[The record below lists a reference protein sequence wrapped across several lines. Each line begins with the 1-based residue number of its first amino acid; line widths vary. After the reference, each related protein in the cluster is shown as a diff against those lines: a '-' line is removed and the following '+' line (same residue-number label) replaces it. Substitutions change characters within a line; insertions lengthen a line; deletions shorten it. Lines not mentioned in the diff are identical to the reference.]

1 MRSFMFNKDYSNTA
15 SDVKTKTWLVLAIL
29 VISAVSIVVVMVIY
43 YSALFIPR
51 RPIVEGKDLFGI
63 NEIYQTK
70 EGGREWYVD
79 MENPFSDDLFSS
91 SFERNITRQEDGSWR
106 VSGAAV
112 RLNVGTPSNAEI
124 WKNVEITGYAEVI
137 DSIASST
144 AANDSRADNDEGEEK
159 DFASDLDWRARGGRH
174 NHETPCEGT
183 AYTGTIDI
191 NGNIRWKKEIWH
203 TGGYTDARAVEK
215 VTDSIVDRWIGWK
228 VVMYNIDN
236 NDTAVKLESYLDD
249 KNNNEWRKV
258 TDLVDDGG
266 WDANS
271 SDKEFYSAGC
281 NRPKDYIITNGGP
294 RVTFRSDNTIWDFK
308 NLSVREISPP

>member
-1 MRSFMFNKDYSNTA
+1 
-15 SDVKTKTWLVLAIL
+15 VKTKTWLALAIL
-29 VISAVSIVVVMVIY
+29 AMSVVSIVVVIMIY
-43 YSALFIPR
+43 YSALFVPR
-51 RPIVEGKDLFGI
+51 RPTVEGKDLFGI

-79 MENPFSDDLFSS
+79 MENPFSGDLFSS

-124 WKNVEITGYAEVI
+124 WKNVEITGYAKVI
-137 DSIASST
+137 DSISSSD
-144 AANDSRADNDEGEEK
+144 AANDNRADNDEGEEK

-191 NGNIRWKKEIWH
+191 NGNVRWKKEIWH

-228 VVMYNIDN
+228 VVMYNIN
-236 NDTAVKLESYLDD
+236 NNTAVKLESYLDD

-266 WDANS
+266 WYANS

>member
-1 MRSFMFNKDYSNTA
+1 MRSFMFNKDYSNIA
-15 SDVKTKTWLVLAIL
+15 ADVKTKTWLVLAIL
-29 VISAVSIVVVMVIY
+29 AISAVSIVVVMVTY

-51 RPIVEGKDLFGI
+51 RPIVEGKDLFGV

-70 EGGREWYVD
+70 EGGREWYID

-91 SFERNITRQEDGSWR
+91 SFERNITRLEDGSWG

-124 WKNVEITGYAEVI
+124 WKNVEITGYAKVI
-137 DSIASST
+137 DSISSST

-191 NGNIRWKKEIWH
+191 NGNVRWKKEIWH

-236 NDTAVKLESYLDD
+236 NTAVKLESYLDD

-266 WDANS
+266 WYANS